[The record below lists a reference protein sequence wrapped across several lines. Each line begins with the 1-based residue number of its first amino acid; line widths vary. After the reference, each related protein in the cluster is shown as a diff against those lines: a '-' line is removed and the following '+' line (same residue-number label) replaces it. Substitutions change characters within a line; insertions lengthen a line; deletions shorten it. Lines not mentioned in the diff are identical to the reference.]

1 MIRAGAIAI
10 TAAVMLSAL
19 PASASPTYPEALAG
33 QLELSCAPACTLCH
47 DTMAGGS
54 LTANQ
59 PVGIAVRRLRL
70 ASGNTEQLLQVIAQL
85 EANGTD
91 SDGDGTGDVAEL
103 RAGGNPNDAAD
114 APLGC
119 YTPPPA
125 EEDGGCAVSRVRG
138 PPRLSFL
145 AVVLIVAVITGSA
158 RSGLRNSRPR
168 DPRDLCRPRCTRR
181 PVQTWNCNP
190 QPNRN
195 VGSASHRRSRKRRG
209 LDGGQVHTGSAASR

>member
-1 MIRAGAIAI
+1 VSGGVPGRGLKPMIRASAIAI
-10 TAAVMLSAL
+10 PAAVMLSAL

-59 PVGIAVRRLRL
+59 RFGIAVRRLRL

-103 RAGGNPNDAAD
+103 RAGGNPNDPD
-114 APLGC
+114 NAPLGC

-125 EEDGGCAVSRVRG
+125 DDEGGCAVSSVPRG
-138 PPRLSFL
+138 TVLPLIAGL
-145 AVVLIVAVITGSA
+145 LIAAVMLRRRIPA
-158 RSGLRNSRPR
+158 R
-168 DPRDLCRPRCTRR
+168 
-181 PVQTWNCNP
+181 
-190 QPNRN
+190 
-195 VGSASHRRSRKRRG
+195 
-209 LDGGQVHTGSAASR
+209 

>member
-10 TAAVMLSAL
+10 LVAAMVSAL
-19 PASASPTYPEALAG
+19 PAVASPTYPEALAG

-47 DTMAGGS
+47 DTTAGGS

-59 PVGIAVRRLRL
+59 RFGIAVRRLRL

-103 RAGGNPNDAAD
+103 RAGGNPNDPD
-114 APLGC
+114 NAPLGC

-125 EEDGGCAVSRVRG
+125 EDEGGCAVSRITG
-138 PPRLSFL
+138 NSGLSL
-145 AVVLIVAVITGSA
+145 IAGLLIAVVLLRRRA
-158 RSGLRNSRPR
+158 RIR
-168 DPRDLCRPRCTRR
+168 
-181 PVQTWNCNP
+181 
-190 QPNRN
+190 
-195 VGSASHRRSRKRRG
+195 
-209 LDGGQVHTGSAASR
+209 